1 MSRRT
6 ILTEKRDK
14 GIRVVA
20 TDLETGETAEK
31 VIQPGNYVIV
41 AASPCYVA
49 GEQHHANGTSQ
60 LTLKGRDPS
69 LMTLAQVTPVGEVAP
84 DVRPTG

>member
-1 MSRRT
+1 MART

-14 GIRVVA
+14 GIKVIA
-20 TDLETGETAEK
+20 IDLETGDQAEK

-49 GEQHHANGTSQ
+49 GEDHHANGTTV
-60 LTLKGRDPS
+60 LTLKGRDRS
-69 LMTLAQVTPVGEVAP
+69 LMTLAVVEPGP
-84 DVRPTG
+84 DSGGAGDG